1 MRRYYRHKDINI
13 ISNLDN
19 SRGEPPKINNDNMK
33 KIKFDFKRKKDNTI
47 RSLNEVENFLCDLK
61 GLAKYIKLYY
71 LLK

>member
-13 ISNLDN
+13 ISNADN
-19 SRGEPPKINNDNMK
+19 SRGNSCNDKHKDKK
-33 KIKFDFKRKKDNTI
+33 KIKFDFKKKKDNTI

-61 GLAKYIKLYY
+61 GLCKYIKLYY

>member
-19 SRGEPPKINNDNMK
+19 SRGEPPKANNDNKK

-61 GLAKYIKLYY
+61 GLSKYIKLYY
-71 LLK
+71 LFK